1 MKASIVSCKLRFIPR
16 TARRVESATA
26 LLLLA
31 GGEDGAGLGVGVR
44 RVVAAAVFMEID
56 DQILQLLHPRLGF
69 FQPTIEQIFESKTL
83 GQTMMPWSAFAVL
96 YDTQNGWG
104 PNKERALQLADAFA
118 RSNCSQETRDEARSC
133 VISYELEQSRTPSG
147 ASHRR

>member
-1 MKASIVSCKLRFIPR
+1 MHELLERLGRGDVRLIEMCQQANQAWREFL
-16 TARRVESATA
+16 TELNGADTGTLSA
-26 LLLLA
+26 
-31 GGEDGAGLGVGVR
+31 
-44 RVVAAAVFMEID
+44 
-56 DQILQLLHPRLGF
+56 RLGF
-69 FQPTIEQIFESKTL
+69 FQPTIERIFESKTL

-104 PNKERALQLADAFA
+104 PNKEQALQLADAFA